1 MKKAII
7 IGSGAGGAALARE
20 LVGKFEVTILE
31 AGKAFRPFSYSLA
44 LPEAVKKTGLL
55 FDEREIQ
62 LLFPAMQV
70 RKTADKMTLVNG
82 IGIGGTTTLSAGN
95 ALRMDGPLQKLGV
108 NLDAE
113 FAELYRDIPVTTIH
127 QKRWKQSTKQL
138 YAICEDMGLHPQ
150 PTTKMGAYE
159 RCVHCGR
166 CVLGCP
172 RGVKWDSRKFLDD
185 AVSHGA
191 KLATGCRVTQ
201 IIIDN
206 GRATGVVAQ
215 QGLRKVTF
223 SGDLIFVAAGGFGTP
238 AILQNSGLSCEPQ
251 LFVDPVLCVAA
262 EWPNALQNKE
272 ISMPFLV
279 QQEHYI
285 LSPYFDYLSYFFNRA
300 WKFPARNIVSMM
312 IKLADTPTGSVE
324 GRKIQKTLT
333 EQDKER
339 LQQGVQVCTEILLR
353 FGVNKEKLFLGTI
366 NAGHP
371 GGMLPLTRKSSATF
385 HPDILPDNVYVAD
398 ASLFPESLGN
408 PPIFT
413 IMAMA
418 KRVGKLVVEKF
429 AR

>member
-7 IGSGAGGAALARE
+7 IGSGAGGAALARD
-20 LVGKFEVTILE
+20 LADKFEVTILE
-31 AGKAFRPFSYSLA
+31 TGGAFKPFSYPLT

-62 LLFPAMQV
+62 LLFPAMRI

-82 IGIGGTTTLSAGN
+82 RGIGGTTTLSAGN
-95 ALRMDGPLQKLGV
+95 ALRMDGPLKKIGI

-113 FAELYRDIPVTTIH
+113 FAELYRDIPVSTAH

-138 YAICEDMGLHPQ
+138 YTICEEMGLHPQ
-150 PTTKMGAYE
+150 PTTKMGDYE
-159 RCVHCGR
+159 KCVHCGR

-172 RGVKWDSRKFLDD
+172 QGVKWDSRKFLDN

-191 KLATGCRVTQ
+191 KLITGCRVTQ
-201 IIIDN
+201 IIIEN
-206 GRATGVVAQ
+206 GRAVGVQAK
-215 QGLRKVTF
+215 QGSSTVTYNA
-223 SGDLIFVAAGGFGTP
+223 DLVLVAAGGFGTP
-238 AILQNSGLSCEPQ
+238 AILNNSGFNCENR

-262 EWPNALQNKE
+262 AWPNALQNKE

-285 LSPYFDYLSYFFNRA
+285 LSPYFDYLSYFFNRH
-300 WKFPARNIVSMM
+300 WNIPARDIVSMM
-312 IKLADTPTGSVE
+312 IKLADTPTGHVE
-324 GRKIQKTLT
+324 GDKIRKALT
-333 EQDKER
+333 DTDKER
-339 LQQGVQVCTEILLR
+339 LQQGVQTCTEILLR
-353 FGVNKEKLFLGTI
+353 LGVDKEKIFLGTI

-371 GGMLPLTRKSSATF
+371 GGMLPLTINSAATF
-385 HPDILPDNVYVAD
+385 HPDILPENVYVAD

-429 AR
+429 TG